1 MEREVA
7 GMQQPKRPLS
17 SSDLP
22 DNNLTEDDIDQLF
35 GKLELVEPPPSLIA
49 RILANVSQL
58 SQAEVQKKRSPE
70 GEAGEV
76 FDNLGNLVVRN
87 EKMEPS

>member
-1 MEREVA
+1 MEREEA
-7 GMQQPKRPLS
+7 GMQPPKRPLS

-22 DNNLTEDDIDQLF
+22 DNNMAEDDIDQLF
-35 GKLELVEPPPSLIA
+35 GKLELVEPPPTLIA

-58 SQAEVQKKRSPE
+58 SQAEAQKKGSPV
-70 GEAGEV
+70 GEPGEV

-87 EKMEPS
+87 EKKEPS